1 MHIRCEAS
9 ENFDFLRARHFR
21 AARVLLDWTQ
31 EELARRAC
39 VVRRTIVMLEAGT
52 ARTQTRKVQAVLAAL
67 GAAGIRFVC
76 SGDGEVS
83 LIDGNARLDPLPVSP
98 PLGDDRVELLRT
110 RVSGRRPAVV

>member
-1 MHIRCEAS
+1 MHIGSKAR

-31 EELARRAC
+31 EELARKAR
-39 VVRRTIVMLEAGT
+39 VVRRTVVMLEAGT
-52 ARTQTRKVQAVLAAL
+52 AHTQPRKVQAVLAAL
-67 GAAGIRFVC
+67 GAGGIRFAC

-83 LIDGNARLDPLPVSP
+83 LIDGNTRPDPLPKP
-98 PLGDDRVELLRT
+98 ARLGAERVERLRT